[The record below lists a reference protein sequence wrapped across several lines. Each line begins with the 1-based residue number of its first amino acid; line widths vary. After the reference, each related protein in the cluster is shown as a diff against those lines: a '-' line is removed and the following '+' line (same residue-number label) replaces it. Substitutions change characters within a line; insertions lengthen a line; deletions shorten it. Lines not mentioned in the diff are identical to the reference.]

1 MWWVYLVYMLFCL
14 FCLFGLVV
22 VYGAVVLVSLT
33 RCGGVSL
40 VVVFGALW
48 LLVSVFA
55 VVCFLARCVCC

>member
-1 MWWVYLVYMLFCL
+1 MVGVLGVYVILLVLFVW
-14 FCLFGLVV
+14 FGCSLWC
-22 VYGAVVLVSLT
+22 AVVLVSLT

-55 VVCFLARCVCC
+55 VVCFLSRCDCC